1 MRNRLVPV
9 LGDLSAR
16 VFLATIHSF
25 CFNLL
30 KMEGVAFEV
39 SDRKGPDQVHPRC
52 HQAFEI
58 QGPCHRDGLKGNL
71 TGQKQPDYCWRIS
84 RSLYGR

>member
-1 MRNRLVPV
+1 M
-9 LGDLSAR
+9 

-39 SDRKGPDQVHPRC
+39 
-52 HQAFEI
+52 
-58 QGPCHRDGLKGNL
+58 L
-71 TGQKQPDYCWRIS
+71 TGKGQIRFIRDVIKHLKFKDIETGMVLWEIS
-84 RSLYGR
+84 LVLGMLQ